1 MKMERK
7 VMDLADQI
15 DQELTAELEMTEE
28 EVYELSSGVRLRRI
42 ENRALK
48 AVKPRR
54 RGYAGRVALIAAA
67 VAVAATTVVAVSQW
81 DLIRAF
87 WGDKAELPDEE
98 FMPAGQTAAHDGM
111 AMRVE
116 NVVNGGTDVMVFLSF
131 TKEDGSVFL
140 AEEQPVELSVEGGR
154 AGVVSKHLSEDGKT
168 LFYCFEESGVDTEN
182 LQIHARDFY
191 LPKKLDRESEL
202 PLGSAFD
209 AAAVRISK
217 EQGQG
222 VNIADRFVQAAA
234 PQLKLGIAELP
245 LAKEYPDIQ
254 FAGVGYIGDDL
265 AIGLTVPMEQTD
277 GVYAS
282 VSALRDIRTGVEY
295 QARGY
300 SNAQFTTGS
309 FRCLNLTYFG
319 PPEGMPESDPDYK
332 KYPKILEE
340 DLPYLI
346 PVIRYHTRQYT
357 VRGAWELTVPLTK
370 AGSSFEQALDL
381 TLERDGETVVLGSI
395 SVSPMGVSVRGKA
408 LDKAGKAL
416 YGLPQFMAQIKL
428 NLADGSQLVLIPAG
442 AHSGE
447 EDFIWNYALPSGDAH
462 NWKAFLQPDQVTGI
476 EVDRNLV
483 PRN

>member
-1 MKMERK
+1 
-7 VMDLADQI
+7 
-15 DQELTAELEMTEE
+15 
-28 EVYELSSGVRLRRI
+28 
-42 ENRALK
+42 
-48 AVKPRR
+48 
-54 RGYAGRVALIAAA
+54 
-67 VAVAATTVVAVSQW
+67 
-81 DLIRAF
+81 
-87 WGDKAELPDEE
+87 
-98 FMPAGQTAAHDGM
+98 
-111 AMRVE
+111 
-116 NVVNGGTDVMVFLSF
+116 
-131 TKEDGSVFL
+131 
-140 AEEQPVELSVEGGR
+140 
-154 AGVVSKHLSEDGKT
+154 
-168 LFYCFEESGVDTEN
+168 
-182 LQIHARDFY
+182 
-191 LPKKLDRESEL
+191 
-202 PLGSAFD
+202 
-209 AAAVRISK
+209 
-217 EQGQG
+217 
-222 VNIADRFVQAAA
+222 
-234 PQLKLGIAELP
+234 
-245 LAKEYPDIQ
+245 
-254 FAGVGYIGDDL
+254 
-265 AIGLTVPMEQTD
+265 
-277 GVYAS
+277 
-282 VSALRDIRTGVEY
+282 
-295 QARGY
+295 
-300 SNAQFTTGS
+300 
-309 FRCLNLTYFG
+309 
-319 PPEGMPESDPDYK
+319 MPESDPDYK